1 MTYSDATPL
10 SQQGQL
16 DTALSLSSLT
26 QSPLEDKTFSL
37 KTAISSDGA
46 GGVVIAGTP
55 DTSVTLQFTWFE
67 REALYNNEAG
77 VFLTDAQ
84 GRVNG
89 LAPTDPGYAYAALT
103 SSARTTL
110 FTSGQHPLVTTEATF
125 NGGDRLAFYII
136 QNNTLQAWLSANP
149 QNALNASKPL
159 AFFSVNAA
167 NPDHFDHA
175 HSMVRSDGYWQV
187 NWEDL
192 TYGGDQDFD
201 DVVFKIEPIA
211 AQTTKKPQLSIGD
224 IRFTEG
230 DQGFSPAQF
239 TATLSAAATVP
250 VTVAYTTVDGTAK
263 AGTDYQATSGQL
275 TFAPGETSK
284 TIAVPVVGDL
294 LLGADRTFSVTFSDP
309 QNVILTTQ
317 QAIAT
322 IIDNDTA
329 AFAGTVTKVGTLSN
343 TLKIDLGQ
351 LDTSLAQFKTALAS
365 AQADFAQALQPGEIR
380 GTVWNDLNGNRSRD
394 VAGTGAAS
402 SEPGMAGVQ
411 VYLDLNNN
419 GQLDAGE
426 PTQLTTADNPVTL
439 TINEQGQYRFTGLAP
454 GSYTVR
460 EILPSGYTQTFPGT
474 TSGVNLIRNGSFES
488 GTAALNKYLPIK
500 PNSIAIDDWTVT
512 TGQVDYIGA
521 EWKASDGK
529 RSIDLDGTPG
539 PGGIAQT
546 FATVPNQRYQVTFD
560 LAGNSLLSFRDSFPI
575 KQVRVSAAGQSAD
588 FSYDVRGRN
597 YGNPSWQP
605 ETWTFTAT
613 GTQTTLVFSSLSPAD
628 NYLGAIID
636 NVAVRENS
644 TVTLAQRVDLGA
656 AEIADNVNF
665 GNTTGSVNGAPLI
678 EITGVQNNSP
688 RTSAFLTNLFQDAIR
703 NGLTKAQEAA
713 AEVTTVTQK
722 LHTAQQNL
730 DEITALDQKVLVAT
744 TGDNSSYATYLRELA
759 KYVVSLAVSYTSDM
773 TQDLTAAQTK
783 LTAATTALD
792 EVKSRIN
799 GYVTPLPSATNT
811 FNFPAANQPLV
822 GVIDTGFAKNN
833 PDIDYSRII
842 AGKDLVDGDSDPFLT
857 PGQGNEHGTA
867 VLGVIAA
874 TRGNNIGIDGIN
886 DKAPVWVGRATG
898 SGNWATSLREFVDA
912 AKAANKP
919 NAIALLAFDLTQSN
933 PDGSVTTRD
942 KLTQEE
948 VDALS
953 HARDNRIL
961 VVLAAGNQDG
971 ALSALGQASQW
982 FDNVVTIGAAT
993 GTDKASYSSFGQ
1005 GLTLV
1010 ATGGDNASPVLS
1022 TVGNDVGVMVGTSIA
1037 AAEVAGAISEV
1048 WAVNPA
1054 LNYQQ
1059 IIAILKNTATD
1070 LGSPG
1075 YDPQTGAGR
1084 LNLNAAVAQA
1094 LLAAPTSLQ
1103 TSTTASVPINTSNVS
1118 KNNLVERAAGALLL
1132 PVPFPVPS
1140 IPVRPIP
1147 ANDNAVSLAIVA
1159 EITPAVAAVGSGLS
1173 RIFSITAAIL
1183 ASTFVSKDTKPP
1195 ATGGGSGT
1203 GGGGGGGQNQRPE
1216 RPQPPTR
1223 PQPNPDDTPTP
1234 EPDPNNPSQDP
1245 HAGHLLEIELLRKAK
1260 ELLGR

>member
-1 MTYSDATPL
+1 MSNSDATPL
-10 SQQGQL
+10 SKQGQL

-26 QSPLEDKTFSL
+26 QTPLEDKTFSL

-55 DTSVTLQFTWFE
+55 DTAVTVRFTWFE
-67 REALYNNEAG
+67 REAVFNNEAG
-77 VFLTDAQ
+77 VYLTDAQ
-84 GRVNG
+84 GRVGG
-89 LAPTDPGYAYAALT
+89 LAPTDAGYANAVLT
-103 SSARTTL
+103 SATRTTL

-136 QNNTLQAWLSANP
+136 QNNTSQTWLSTNP
-149 QNALNASKPL
+149 QNAINACDPL
-159 AFFSVNAA
+159 AFFSINAA

-175 HSMVRSDGYWQV
+175 HSMIRSDGYWQV

-201 DVVFKIEPIA
+201 DVVFKIEPIS

-230 DQGFSPAQF
+230 DRGFSPAQF
-239 TATLSAAATVP
+239 TATLSAAATMP
-250 VTVAYTTVDGTAK
+250 VTVAYTTADATAK
-263 AGTDYQATSGQL
+263 AGTDYQAISGQL
-275 TFAPGETSK
+275 TFAPGEISK
-284 TIAVPVVGDL
+284 TIAVQIAGDL
-294 LLGADRTFSVTFSDP
+294 SLGADRTFSVTFSDP
-309 QNVILTTQ
+309 QNAVLTTP

-343 TLKIDLGQ
+343 TLKIDLDQ
-351 LDTSLAQFKTALAS
+351 LDTSLAQFKTSLAS
-365 AQADFAQALQPGEIR
+365 AQAEFAQALQAGEIR
-380 GTVWNDLNGNRSRD
+380 GTVWNDLNGNRRRD
-394 VAGTGAAS
+394 VTGTGAAS

-419 GQLDAGE
+419 GQLDAAE
-426 PTQLTTADNPVTL
+426 PTQLTAADDPVTL
-439 TINEQGQYRFTGLAP
+439 TINEQGQYWFTGLAP

-488 GTAALNKYLPIK
+488 GTAALNQYRPIN
-500 PNSIAIDDWTVT
+500 PNSIAINDWTVT
-512 TGQVDYIGA
+512 KGQVDYIGA

-546 FATVPNQRYQVTFD
+546 FATVPNQRYQVKFD
-560 LAGNSLLSFRDSFPI
+560 LAGNALRGLRDSAPI

-613 GTQTTLVFSSLSPAD
+613 GTQTTLTFSSLSPAPS
-628 NYLGAIID
+628 YLGPIID

-644 TVTLAQRVDLGA
+644 TVTLAHHVDLGA
-656 AEIADNVNF
+656 AEIASNINF
-665 GNTTGSVNGAPLI
+665 GNTSGSANGAPTI
-678 EITGVQNNSP
+678 EITGVQDNSP

-703 NGLTKAQEAA
+703 TGLTKAQDAA
-713 AEVTTVTQK
+713 TEVTTVTEK
-722 LHTAQQNL
+722 LRRAQQNL
-730 DEITALDQKVLVAT
+730 DEITALDQRVLAAT
-744 TGDNSSYATYLRELA
+744 AGDNSSSATFLRGFA
-759 KYVVSLAVSYTSDM
+759 QYVLNTAVSKTSSL
-773 TQDLTAAQTK
+773 TQDLTVAQTK
-783 LTAATTALD
+783 LTAATIALD
-792 EVKSRIN
+792 EVKTRIN
-799 GYVTPLPSATNT
+799 SYVTPLPSATNN

-833 PDIDYSRII
+833 PDIDYSRIT
-842 AGKDLVDGDSDPFLT
+842 AGKDLVDGDTDPFLT
-857 PGQGNEHGTA
+857 PGQGSEHGTA
-867 VLGVIAA
+867 VLGAIAA

-898 SGNWATSLREFVDA
+898 SGNWATSLKEFVDA

-919 NAIALLAFDLTQSN
+919 NAIALLAFDLTQTN
-933 PDGSVTTRD
+933 PDGSVTTRY

-948 VDALS
+948 VDALNY
-953 HARDNRIL
+953 ARDNHI
-961 VVLAAGNQDG
+961 VVVVAAGNQDG

-982 FDNVVTIGAAT
+982 FDNVVTVGAAT
-993 GTDKASYSSFGQ
+993 GAGKASYSSFGQ

-1037 AAEVAGAISEV
+1037 AAEVAGAVSEV
-1048 WAVNPA
+1048 WAANPA

-1070 LGSPG
+1070 LAAPG

-1094 LLAAPTSLQ
+1094 LLTTPATLPAS
-1103 TSTTASVPINTSNVS
+1103 STGTIPILNIAGLS
-1118 KNNLVERAAGALLL
+1118 KNSLVERAANAGVLPRGGDALLSTIIIGRAL
-1132 PVPFPVPS
+1132 SAINSAGKGLSNLFLGIALVLAAATIVTNETKDDAKDKPVTDTGSGGASKPPTNSGDTTTPDED
-1140 IPVRPIP
+1140 PLPIP
-1147 ANDNAVSLAIVA
+1147 
-1159 EITPAVAAVGSGLS
+1159 TP
-1173 RIFSITAAIL
+1173 
-1183 ASTFVSKDTKPP
+1183 K
-1195 ATGGGSGT
+1195 
-1203 GGGGGGGQNQRPE
+1203 
-1216 RPQPPTR
+1216 
-1223 PQPNPDDTPTP
+1223 PDDSGRD
-1234 EPDPNNPSQDP
+1234 ENQNEYPN
-1245 HAGHLLEIELLRKAK
+1245 AAALAAALAEYLR
-1260 ELLGR
+1260 GRSR